1 LQENDQAYAEF
12 KGQFQS
18 LQNILLTL
26 LPPDQQVLRQA
37 VSNLTQSQQQPA
49 PAQPTTVQPSTEQP
63 DQVLPNPSPDPADPA
78 DCDDDY
84 VDY

>member
-1 LQENDQAYAEF
+1 LQENDQAYAKL

-18 LQNILLTL
+18 LMNILLTL

-37 VSNLTQSQQQPA
+37 VSNLTQSQQQSA

-63 DQVLPNPSPDPADPA
+63 DQVQPNLIPNPEHPVDS
-78 DCDDDY
+78 DDDY